1 MNMKKYISAVLFI
14 LLFSNVAQAQ
24 VTWGKQTLKRGKLWA
39 TVWNSLQ
46 YGDPTETQNG
56 FHTLDFPGYSKATN
70 VSDALNYAEA
80 VGYAIYGTRQNV
92 ASSYTI
98 NSRFFP
104 SGQDIFPI
112 EEATLTKNYNLA
124 NIGLAGE
131 EIVSG
136 AHHVNGLNVD
146 IARRSMVWSYP
157 GLSDFIIHEV
167 TITNNELTSVDS
179 LFFGMRYGI
188 RMTQRSGSRGDE
200 KYGWDPTEKLFYFY
214 DHQSFRFQDEEPVV
228 YNFGVGPERGDIGDA
243 RDIYQQGIREHEL
256 DAPGYFTVVVLDSA
270 GANIFQNIL
279 EHTGQGLTEGADFVD
294 QMFIQGSSSHARV
307 KEVMTHQQPRLSWD
321 SSRVLGGEGGN
332 KFERRPEFLVSVGPL
347 TLTPFAS
354 VKIVF
359 AEVMGEMDRAKIV
372 EGGVANIDLMAT
384 ASRDTMLAN
393 VRRART
399 LYSNN
404 YLPAVHP
411 PPTPTDG
418 ENSLTINTEPG
429 QIFIEWPPIS
439 SSYLD
444 PQLGINDFA
453 GYRLYR
459 SNYFTIG
466 PWTLV
471 ADIKKDSVVL
481 VDGYVQYIDRNLPF
495 GVGNYYCVTTYDES
509 NNESGKVN
517 NTRFPVYPLRAP
529 NEEFPKN
536 VYVVPNPFRQHS
548 NLTGEGEQYRMEFI
562 GIPAICKIKIY
573 TLTGDLVQE
582 INHDDGSGSEAWGS
596 IKRSDYQLSK
606 WTLGV
611 APGIYLFRVESL
623 VPGHEGE
630 SYIGKLAIVK

>member
-1 MNMKKYISAVLFI
+1 
-14 LLFSNVAQAQ
+14 
-24 VTWGKQTLKRGKLWA
+24 
-39 TVWNSLQ
+39 
-46 YGDPTETQNG
+46 
-56 FHTLDFPGYSKATN
+56 
-70 VSDALNYAEA
+70 
-80 VGYAIYGTRQNV
+80 
-92 ASSYTI
+92 
-98 NSRFFP
+98 
-104 SGQDIFPI
+104 
-112 EEATLTKNYNLA
+112 
-124 NIGLAGE
+124 
-131 EIVSG
+131 
-136 AHHVNGLNVD
+136 
-146 IARRSMVWSYP
+146 MVWSYP

-214 DHQSFRFQDEEPVV
+214 DHQSFRFQDEAPVV

-439 SSYLD
+439 SPYLD